1 MLKLTAHDNNTFTVV
16 GFKTMLKTLKTLK
29 STLKLTALG
38 MQLPHVKELD
48 INQIGMYL
56 LLNLGVG
63 DRGAQFIV
71 QNIKHLTKLSIS
83 IQ

>member
-16 GFKTMLKTLKTLK
+16 GFKTMLKTLK